1 MRWIYRGAAIFAA
14 LLLGHQGLAQDVTL
28 TARDGGLALNG
39 QLISYDGEFY
49 RIETE
54 YGGLTVDAEGVLCD
68 GPACPG
74 LMAPMAQ
81 INVVGP
87 SGPAERLLPAL
98 FSSFA
103 ASRGLM
109 YLPGDVTEIIEPG
122 SGQPLARIRYSPL
135 PLKSAVAA
143 VQSREATMIIGF
155 EATPSLQN
163 RAVALEPLIPIIA
176 DENRFPAISS
186 VDLSAALSGK
196 VTNWAEIGGPDM
208 PIVVHGLVEGAALA
222 AAIGARVGAMAAGPR
237 HASAQD
243 LAAAVARDPWA
254 LALTGQSD
262 QGPARALALT
272 DSCGFPLLA
281 TPLTIKAED
290 YPLTAPL
297 FLATARHRQP
307 LLVREF
313 LEFFATDT
321 AQIAVAAAGYIDR
334 RLGTAPLTEDGQ
346 RLLGAIRYAGEEVS
360 LAELQ
365 RLATAMT
372 GGQRVSLTFRFQD
385 GSAELDAHSRDN
397 LDDLARHIATG
408 RFAGNDMVL
417 AGFSDGSG
425 AAEVNLALSKD
436 RAEAVRRALQIAAP
450 DLTDAQLPV
459 VEAFGEALPM
469 ACDTTPSGRQTN
481 RRVELWLRP
490 LRGAEP

>member
-1 MRWIYRGAAIFAA
+1 M
-14 LLLGHQGLAQDVTL
+14 V
-28 TARDGGLALNG
+28 
-39 QLISYDGEFY
+39 
-49 RIETE
+49 
-54 YGGLTVDAEGVLCD
+54 
-68 GPACPG
+68 
-74 LMAPMAQ
+74 
-81 INVVGP
+81 
-87 SGPAERLLPAL
+87 
-98 FSSFA
+98 
-103 ASRGLM
+103 
-109 YLPGDVTEIIEPG
+109 
-122 SGQPLARIRYSPL
+122 
-135 PLKSAVAA
+135 
-143 VQSREATMIIGF
+143 IGF
-155 EATPSLQN
+155 EPVPGLHN

-186 VDLSAALSGK
+186 VDLAAALSGK
-196 VTNWAEIGGPDM
+196 VANWAEIGGPDM
-208 PIVVHGLVEGAALA
+208 PIVVHALA
-222 AAIGARVGAMAAGPR
+222 EGGALAPAIRARVGAMAAGLR
-237 HASAQD
+237 HANARD

-262 QGPARALALT
+262 QGAARALAMT

-281 TPLTIKAED
+281 TPLTVKAED

-297 FLATARHRQP
+297 FLTTAKHRQP

-346 RLLGAIRYAGEEVS
+346 RLLGAIRHAGEDVS
-360 LAELQ
+360 LDELQ
-365 RLATAMT
+365 RLAAAMT

-397 LDDLARHIATG
+397 LDDLARHIASG
-408 RFAGNDMVL
+408 RFAGNDVVL

-450 DLTDAQLPV
+450 DLTEAQLPV

-469 ACDTTPSGRQTN
+469 ACDTTPSGRQIN